1 MLLYDNRA
9 ACFLTNRAKRIRT
22 VYIAPASLETDIP
35 DQTECDNWMRTP
47 RGVIRTKS
55 QQLETFALGAYSSGE
70 REKMLQA
77 SKKWDIWFSLA
88 VTGQADGAL
97 GVNSDILG
105 GIPIKNSSNAA
116 LTGPLVWSGAEFQGN
131 HTYTLHLSEDEA
143 AEIDSALASFKSLG
157 LDGDEVSPDNFP
169 LPALSRRLRASAETL
184 HLGRG
189 FVVIRGIDGR
199 KYTAEDGVTIFLG
212 VASYIAD
219 KRGLQDR
226 KGNMLSHVTDSKQW
240 TAPTSARHGIHTNAS
255 LPFHT
260 DMGCDILSLQVRDS
274 ANKGGYTYLSSA
286 WTVFNDLL
294 DREPEVVKT
303 LLAPNWPV
311 QLSGRKASYYL
322 APVLTFHDGKLL
334 ASLDPHRLGPHPS
347 MANSNIPALTEE
359 QIHALQAVSDA
370 ASRSEL
376 QLKLETGDL
385 LFFNNLA
392 LVHRR
397 DAYTD
402 DDASSRHMVRL
413 WLRSQKYG
421 WAIPSGMLPPW
432 EAAYGEK
439 RKTKARHYPIVPM
452 ADYPV
457 QKYTTSSA
465 AFMIEDSESS
475 DEE

>member
-1 MLLYDNRA
+1 MTS
-9 ACFLTNRAKRIRT
+9 F
-22 VYIAPASLETDIP
+22 TDTTQ
-35 DQTECDNWMRTP
+35 DYATELQRSDGN
-47 RGVIRTKS
+47 GV
-55 QQLETFALGAYSSGE
+55 LG
-70 REKMLQA
+70 L
-77 SKKWDIWFSLA
+77 
-88 VTGQADGAL
+88 
-97 GVNSDILG
+97 NSDILG
-105 GIPIKNSSNAA
+105 GMPVKGSSNAA
-116 LTGPLVWSGAEFQGN
+116 LTGPLVWSGADYKGDQA
-131 HTYTLHLSEDEA
+131 YTLRLSEEEA
-143 AEIDSALASFKSLG
+143 AEIDSALASFKNHG

-169 LPALSRRLRASAETL
+169 LPNLSRRLRASAETI

-189 FVVIRGIDGR
+189 FVVIRGIDGS
-199 KYTAEDGVTIFLG
+199 KYSDEDSVIIFLG
-212 VASYIAD
+212 VAGYIAD

-226 KGNMLSHVTDSKQW
+226 KGAMLSHITDSKKW
-240 TAPTSARHGIHTNAS
+240 TAPVESRHGIHTNAS

-260 DMGCDILSLQVRDS
+260 DMGCDILSLQVRNS

-294 DREPEVVKT
+294 NREPEVVKT
-303 LLAPNWPV
+303 LLTPNWPV

-347 MANSNIPALTEE
+347 MKNSDIPLLSDAQT
-359 QIHALQAVSDA
+359 HALQAVSEA
-370 ASRSEL
+370 ASRVEL

-421 WAIPSGMLPPW
+421 WAIPKGMLPPW
-432 EAAYGEK
+432 EVAYGEK
-439 RKTKARHYPIVPM
+439 RKNKARHYPIVPM
-452 ADYPV
+452 AEYHVPV
-457 QKYTTSSA
+457 YTTSSA
-465 AFMIEDSESS
+465 AFLVEDSESS

>member
-1 MLLYDNRA
+1 MATL
-9 ACFLTNRAKRIRT
+9 
-22 VYIAPASLETDIP
+22 
-35 DQTECDNWMRTP
+35 
-47 RGVIRTKS
+47 RGTTQDYATTLHRS
-55 QQLETFALGAYSSGE
+55 EN
-70 REKMLQA
+70 
-77 SKKWDIWFSLA
+77 
-88 VTGQADGAL
+88 DGIL
-97 GVNSDILG
+97 GVNSEMLRES
-105 GIPIKNSSNAA
+105 PIKNSNSSNAA
-116 LTGPLVWSGAEFQGN
+116 LTGPLVWSGADFQGDQA
-131 HTYTLHLSEDEA
+131 YTLRLSGEEA
-143 AEIDSALASFKSLG
+143 KEVDSALTSFKTLG

-169 LPALSRRLRASAETL
+169 LPNLSRRLRTSAETL

-189 FVVIRGIDGR
+189 FAVIRGIDGE
-199 KYTAEDGVTIFLG
+199 KYSVEDSVTIFLG
-212 VASYIAD
+212 VAGYIAD

-240 TAPTSARHGIHTNAS
+240 KTPTDARHGIHTNGS

-294 DREPEVVKT
+294 NREPEVVKT
-303 LLAPNWPV
+303 LLTPNWPV

-347 MANSNIPALTEE
+347 MTNSNIPSLSEA
-359 QIHALQAVSDA
+359 QIHALEAVSEA
-370 ASRSEL
+370 ASRVEL

-402 DDASSRHMVRL
+402 DENSSRHMVRL
-413 WLRSQKYG
+413 WLRNQKYG
-421 WAIPSGMLPPW
+421 WAIPNGMLPPW
-432 EAAYGEK
+432 EAAYGEN
-439 RKTKARHYPIVPM
+439 RKIKARYYPIVPM
-452 ADYPV
+452 VEYPV

-465 AFMIEDSESS
+465 AFMIEDSETS